1 MTTHMTKTWFEDGKL
16 ITQVIPESE
25 TYKRDW
31 TELTDADIHSC
42 HYGCAR
48 PACISRQRDEL
59 RDYAMAIYQEVME
72 LDPTH
77 RMTMK
82 QVMEYATK
90 RLKELA

>member
-1 MTTHMTKTWFEDGKL
+1 M
-16 ITQVIPESE
+16 S
-25 TYKRDW
+25 TYDREPDPSDYDR
-31 TELTDADIHSC
+31 EGIHSC
-42 HYGCAR
+42 NYGCQR

-82 QVMEYATK
+82 QVMEFAANK
-90 RLKELA
+90 MKEKT